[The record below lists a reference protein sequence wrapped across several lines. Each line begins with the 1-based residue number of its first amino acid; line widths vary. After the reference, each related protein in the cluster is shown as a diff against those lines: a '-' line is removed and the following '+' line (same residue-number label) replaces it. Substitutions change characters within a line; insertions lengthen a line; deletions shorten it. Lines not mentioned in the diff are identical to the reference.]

1 MLTRGFQKPS
11 EGMVRIGLANHT
23 WVAARGREGLPDF
36 YQKIVSPL
44 IVYLQFFL
52 LISYSTLVLRH
63 VITRFLQLEQSVCSV
78 LRRGFVCWGLATRWS
93 GWERQALL
101 QRPAHMGGGPWRAH
115 AERARPFRTGQSY
128 IPTSAAVLVLIPD
141 ELNSTELIEVIRRH
155 PGLAYGLLCWW
166 SGYPAALRWLPRT
179 VLFGGFGE
187 VPSWRRILSER
198 VRPSIHYV
206 TEFIDTL
213 LHCND

>member
-78 LRRGFVCWGLATRWS
+78 LRRGFVCWGIATRWS
-93 GWERQALL
+93 GWKRHALL

-115 AERARPFRTGQSY
+115 AKRARPFRTGQSY
-128 IPTSAAVLVLIPD
+128 SYVNSRLAVLVLILD
-141 ELNSTELIEVIRRH
+141 ELISTENWSDPSPSRPCLRV
-155 PGLAYGLLCWW
+155 ALLVVWLPCCTAMTSAQGFLLRFWW
-166 SGYPAALRWLPRT
+166 SAFLTLDSLWT
-179 VLFGGFGE
+179 CKT
-187 VPSWRRILSER
+187 
-198 VRPSIHYV
+198 IHPLCY
-206 TEFIDTL
+206 
-213 LHCND
+213 